1 MPDVR
6 LHIERL
12 TLDGFPLSPAER
24 AGVVAALEAE
34 LGAMITRDGL
44 SAEGGFAMPALVAPQ
59 IATPQP
65 FDAPAFGRAL
75 AGALYSSIGGVGR

>member
-1 MPDVR
+1 MPEVR

-12 TLDGFPLSPAER
+12 TLEGLPLSPTQR

-34 LGAMITRDGL
+34 LGAMIARDGL
-44 SAEGGFAMPALVAPQ
+44 APGVGFAAPALAAPQ

-65 FDAPAFGRAL
+65 FDAAAFGRAL
-75 AGALYSSIGGVGR
+75 AGALYSCVSGGAR